1 MKRVKIIDGAVAIY
15 PYHLTQL
22 RVDYPDT
29 SFPQPYELADLTAFG
44 IHEVADVSAPTFDPA
59 TQAVDDLDPV
69 LVNGVWTQQ
78 WAVRAATQAEI
89 DAYAA
94 QQAAAVQSAAEAK
107 AKTEAK
113 ADSVIKYLVTH
124 TPAEIAAKVG
134 TDVTSLAAAKTYI
147 AKLAVAVSVL
157 ARKELR

>member
-44 IHEVADVSAPTFDPA
+44 IHEVADVAAPTFDPA
-59 TQAVDDLDPV
+59 TQAVDDLDPA

-78 WAVRAATQAEI
+78 WAVRAATQAEM

-94 QQAAAVQSAAEAK
+94 QQAAAAQTTAGNAARI
-107 AKTEAK
+107 EAK
-113 ADSVIKYLVTH
+113 ADAVIQYLC
-124 TPAEIAAKVG
+124 
-134 TDVTSLAAAKTYI
+134 
-147 AKLAVAVSVL
+147 VS
-157 ARKELR
+157 RPR